1 MQLLWLV
8 ICLCCLSKTVLH
20 ACVCG
25 RCLSDQGAD
34 AHKHV
39 RECKLNSANGNLF
52 GTPELF
58 NKTHNARKKTVV
70 LSYLASIVDAE
81 VRTQVKLALKREL
94 LELGIAA

>member
-8 ICLCCLSKTVLH
+8 MRVVFLSKTCFIH
-20 ACVCG
+20 VCS

-39 RECKLNSANGNLF
+39 RECKLNAADGNLF

-58 NKTHNARKKTVV
+58 NKTHNAQKKAAVV
-70 LSYLASIVDAE
+70 LSRVH
-81 VRTQVKLALKREL
+81 R
-94 LELGIAA
+94 